1 MTMQEIKSYFGA
13 SALNFK
19 RALTEEGQETEWY
32 NAWIENVRV
41 RLSIHEDIMA
51 KIAANREFDKL
62 SLKDDGVK
70 LSQSGQEY
78 RKYYIVIYPEID
90 YSF

>member
-1 MTMQEIKSYFGA
+1 MTIQEIKQQLGTTT
-13 SALNFK
+13 LNFK
-19 RALTEEGQETEWY
+19 RALTEEGQATEWY
-32 NAWIENVRV
+32 NAWIEEARV

-62 SLKDDGVK
+62 SLKDDGVR
-70 LSQSGQEY
+70 LSQAGQEY